1 MKLLA
6 ALALFFLA
14 APAPEIRYFQF
25 ERPIAMPAQASGQT
39 CAVLDPSVF
48 AHASAGLADLRV
60 YQDTTGNQGTTES
73 QGNTE
78 TPYVVHTDVAV
89 LPADQKISP
98 INLGKN
104 GGQTVF
110 DAEMPSGTY
119 SDIQLEVS
127 GRDFL
132 ATVTVSGSQT
142 QGGGSR
148 TKLGSSTI
156 FDLTRQRLGRS
167 TVLHL
172 PESDFHY
179 LHFQIAGPIAP
190 ENVTGLSVTRPPKS
204 QPKYMTVAE
213 TAQSTLKGRNSVF
226 EFDVPAHTPVDR
238 IDFVPGQNPANF
250 SRDVEISIAIVQKRP
265 ADDGSEPSPPVMG
278 WGNILRVHS
287 VQDGHRIDEERLA
300 ASAPQA
306 DFDEPAKW
314 TITIENHDDVPIQ
327 MAFVRLEMLERSLCF
342 DAAAGDSYTLFYGD
356 RALASPVYDY
366 ASLFVLEQSP
376 IVAQLGSEA
385 ANPAYQPRPDER
397 PFTEKHPTLLWLAL
411 ILVIALLGAVAFR
424 SFKAGTGKAGPANRG

>member
-25 ERPIAMPAQASGQT
+25 ERPITMPAQASGQA
-39 CAVLDPSVF
+39 CAVLGPSVF
-48 AHASAGLADLRV
+48 AHASQGLADLRV
-60 YQDTTGNQGTTES
+60 YQDS
-73 QGNTE
+73 TE

-89 LPADQKISP
+89 LPADQKISLL
-98 INLGKN
+98 NLGRT

-127 GRDFL
+127 GHDFL

-142 QGGGSR
+142 QAGGSR
-148 TKLGSSTI
+148 TKLGSFTI

-213 TAQSTLKGRNSVF
+213 TAQSTQKGRNSVF

-250 SRDVEISIAIVQKRP
+250 SRDVEISIAVAQKRP
-265 ADDGSEPSPPVMG
+265 ADDGGEPPAPVLG

-287 VQDGHRIDEERLA
+287 VQDGHRIDEKRLA
-300 ASAPQA
+300 VSAPQA

-314 TITIENHDDVPIQ
+314 TITIENHDDAPIQ
-327 MAFVRLEMLERSLCF
+327 MTSVRLEMLERSLCF
-342 DAAAGDSYTLFYGD
+342 DAAAGDAYTLFYGD
-356 RALASPVYDY
+356 PALAWPVYDY

-376 IVAQLGSEA
+376 IIAQLGSET

-397 PFTEKHPTLLWLAL
+397 PFTEKHPTLLWIAL
-411 ILVIALLGAVAFR
+411 VLVIGLLGVVAFR
-424 SFKAGTGKAGPANRG
+424 SFKSGTGKAGPVSRS

>member
-1 MKLLA
+1 MKVLA
-6 ALALFFLA
+6 ALAMFFLA

-25 ERPIAMPAQASGQT
+25 ERPIAMPAQSSGQT
-39 CAVLDPSVF
+39 CAVLDPSIF

-60 YQDTTGNQGTTES
+60 YQGTTENQGTA
-73 QGNTE
+73 E
-78 TPYVVHTDVAV
+78 TPYVVHSEVAV

-98 INLGKN
+98 INLGKSGLGKT

-127 GRDFL
+127 GHDFL
-132 ATVTVSGSQT
+132 ATVAVSGSQAE
-142 QGGGSR
+142 GSVAR
-148 TKLGSSTI
+148 TKLGSFTI

-204 QPKYMTVAE
+204 EPKYATVAA
-213 TAQSTLKGRNSVF
+213 TAQSTMKDRNSVF
-226 EFDVPAHTPVDR
+226 EFGVPAHTPVER
-238 IDFVPGQNPANF
+238 IVFVPGPNPTNF
-250 SRDVEISIAIVQKRP
+250 SRDVEISIAVIHKRP

-300 ASAPQA
+300 VSAPEA

-314 TITIENHDDVPIQ
+314 TITIENHDDAPIQ
-327 MAFVRLEMLERSLCF
+327 MTTVRLEMLKRSLCF
-342 DAAAGDSYTLFYGD
+342 DAAAGDAYTLFYGD
-356 RALASPVYDY
+356 TALASPVYDY
-366 ASLFVLEQSP
+366 ASLFVL
-376 IVAQLGSEA
+376 AQNPATALLRAESS
-385 ANPAYQPRPDER
+385 NPAYQPRPDER
-397 PFTEKHPTLLWLAL
+397 PFTDKHPSLLWMAL
-411 ILVIALLGAVAFR
+411 ILVIALLGVVALR
-424 SFKAGTGKAGPANRG
+424 SFNAGTGKAGPANRS

>member
-1 MKLLA
+1 MKALA

-25 ERPIAMPAQASGQT
+25 ERPIAIPAQASGQT

-48 AHASAGLADLRV
+48 AHASAGLADLRL
-60 YQDTTGNQGTTES
+60 YQGT
-73 QGNTE
+73 TE
-78 TPYVVHTDVAV
+78 TPYVVHSEAAV
-89 LPADQKISP
+89 LPTDQKVSP
-98 INLGKN
+98 LNPGET

-110 DAEMPSGTY
+110 DAEMPGGTY

-127 GRDFL
+127 GHDFL
-132 ATVTVSGSQT
+132 ATVTVSGSQAES
-142 QGGGSR
+142 GGSR
-148 TKLGSSTI
+148 TKLGSFTI

-172 PESDFHY
+172 PESDFRY

-204 QPKYMTVAE
+204 QPKYAAVAE
-213 TAQSTLKGRNSVF
+213 TARSTLKDRNSVF

-250 SRDVEISIAIVQKRP
+250 SRDVEISIAVVRKRP

-287 VQDGHRIDEERLA
+287 VEDGHRIDEERLSV
-300 ASAPQA
+300 SAPQV

-314 TITIENHDDVPIQ
+314 TITVENHDDAPIE
-327 MAFVRLEMLERSLCF
+327 MTSVRLEMLQRSLCF
-342 DAAAGDSYTLFYGD
+342 DAAAGDAYTLFYSD
-356 RALASPVYDY
+356 PALASPVYDY
-366 ASLFVLEQSP
+366 ASLFVL
-376 IVAQLGSEA
+376 AQNAVTAHLGAET

-397 PFTEKHPTLLWLAL
+397 PFTEKHPTLLWIAL
-411 ILVIALLGAVAFR
+411 VLVIALLGAVAFR
-424 SFKAGTGKAGPANRG
+424 SFKAGQGKDGPATRS

>member
-1 MKLLA
+1 MKSLA

-25 ERPIAMPAQASGQT
+25 ERPIAMPAQANGQT

-60 YQDTTGNQGTTES
+60 YQDTTGNQGTTE
-73 QGNTE
+73 
-78 TPYVVHTDVAV
+78 TPYVVHADVAV

-98 INLGKN
+98 INLGKT

-110 DAEMPSGTY
+110 DADMPSGTY

-142 QGGGSR
+142 QGAGSP
-148 TKLGSSTI
+148 TKLGSFTV

-172 PESDFHY
+172 PESDFRY

-250 SRDVEISIAIVQKRP
+250 SRDVEVSIAVAQKRP
-265 ADDGSEPSPPVMG
+265 ADDGSVPSPPVTG

-306 DFDEPAKW
+306 NFDEPAKW

-356 RALASPVYDY
+356 TALASPVYDY

-376 IVAQLGSEA
+376 IVAQLGSET

-397 PFTEKHPTLLWLAL
+397 PFTEKHPTLLWVAL

-424 SFKAGTGKAGPANRG
+424 SFTAAKGKAGTGKAGPANRG

>member
-1 MKLLA
+1 MKSLA

-48 AHASAGLADLRV
+48 AHASQGLADLRV
-60 YQDTTGNQGTTES
+60 YQDTT
-73 QGNTE
+73 E
-78 TPYVVHTDVAV
+78 TPYVVHSDAAV
-89 LPADQKISP
+89 LPVDQKISP
-98 INLGKN
+98 INLGKA

-110 DAEMPSGTY
+110 DAEMPAGTF

-127 GRDFL
+127 GHDFL
-132 ATVTVSGSQT
+132 ATVTVSGSQAEA
-142 QGGGSR
+142 GGAR
-148 TKLGSSTI
+148 TKLGSFTI

-204 QPKYMTVAE
+204 QPKYATVAE
-213 TAQSTLKGRNSVF
+213 TAQSTLKDRNSVF
-226 EFDVPAHTPVDR
+226 EFEVPAHTPVDR
-238 IDFVPGQNPANF
+238 IDFVAGQNPANF
-250 SRDVEISIAIVQKRP
+250 SRDVEISIAVVQKRP
-265 ADDGSEPSPPVMG
+265 ADDGSVPPAPVMG

-300 ASAPQA
+300 VSAPQV
-306 DFDEPAKW
+306 DFDGPAKW
-314 TITIENHDDVPIQ
+314 TITVENHDDAPIQ
-327 MAFVRLEMLERSLCF
+327 LTTVRLEMLERSLCF
-342 DAAAGDSYTLFYGD
+342 DAAAGDAYTLFYGD
-356 RALASPVYDY
+356 PALAWPVYDY

-376 IVAQLGSEA
+376 IIAQLGSET

-397 PFTEKHPTLLWLAL
+397 PFTEKHPTLLWIAL
-411 ILVIALLGAVAFR
+411 VLVIGLLGVVAFR
-424 SFKAGTGKAGPANRG
+424 SFKSGTGKAGPVSRS

>member
-1 MKLLA
+1 MKSLA

-14 APAPEIRYFQF
+14 APTPEIRYFQF

-48 AHASAGLADLRV
+48 AHASQGLADLRV
-60 YQDTTGNQGTTES
+60 YQNA
-73 QGNTE
+73 TE
-78 TPYVVHTDVAV
+78 TPYVVHSDAAV
-89 LPADQKISP
+89 LPVDQKIFP
-98 INLGKN
+98 LNLGKA

-132 ATVTVSGSQT
+132 ATVTVSGSPAEA
-142 QGGGSR
+142 GGAR
-148 TKLGSSTI
+148 TKLGSFTI

-172 PESDFHY
+172 PESDFRY

-204 QPKYMTVAE
+204 QPKYATVAE
-213 TAQSTLKGRNSVF
+213 TAQSTLKDRNSVF
-226 EFDVPAHTPVDR
+226 EFNVPAHTPVDR
-238 IDFVPGQNPANF
+238 IDFVPGRNPANF
-250 SRDVEISIAIVQKRP
+250 SRDVEISIAVIQKRP
-265 ADDGSEPSPPVMG
+265 ADDGSEPAAPVMG

-287 VQDGHRIDEERLA
+287 VQNGHRIDEERLA
-300 ASAPQA
+300 LSAPQA

-314 TITIENHDDVPIQ
+314 TITIENHDDAPIQ
-327 MAFVRLEMLERSLCF
+327 MTSVRLEMLERSLCF
-342 DAAAGDSYTLFYGD
+342 DAAAGDAYTLFYGD
-356 RALASPVYDY
+356 PALASPVYDY
-366 ASLFVLEQSP
+366 AGLFVLAQNP
-376 IVAQLGSEA
+376 VAAQLGAETN
-385 ANPAYQPRPDER
+385 NPAYQHRPDER
-397 PFTEKHPTLLWLAL
+397 PFTEKHPTLLWIAL
-411 ILVIALLGAVAFR
+411 ILVIGLLGAVALR
-424 SFKAGTGKAGPANRG
+424 SFKSGTGKAGPVNPS

>member
-25 ERPIAMPAQASGQT
+25 ERPITMPAQAIGQT

-60 YQDTTGNQGTTES
+60 YQGAV
-73 QGNTE
+73 E
-78 TPYVVHTDVAV
+78 TPYVVHSDVAV

-98 INLGKN
+98 LNLGKT

-110 DAEMPSGTY
+110 DAERPAGTY

-127 GRDFL
+127 GHDFL
-132 ATVTVSGSQT
+132 ATVTVSGSQAEA
-142 QGGGSR
+142 GGSR
-148 TKLGSSTI
+148 TKLGSFTI

-172 PESDFHY
+172 PESDFRY

-190 ENVTGLSVTRPPKS
+190 ENVTGLSVTRLPKS
-204 QPKYMTVAE
+204 QPKYATVAE
-213 TAQSTLKGRNSVF
+213 SAQSTLKDRNSVF

-238 IDFVPGQNPANF
+238 INFVPGQNPANF
-250 SRDVEISIAIVQKRP
+250 SRDVEISIAVVQKRP
-265 ADDGSEPSPPVMG
+265 ADDGSEPPAPVMG

-300 ASAPQA
+300 VSAPQA

-314 TITIENHDDVPIQ
+314 TITIENHDDAPIQ
-327 MAFVRLEMLERSLCF
+327 MRSVRLEMLERSLCF
-342 DAAAGDSYTLFYGD
+342 DAAAGDVYTLFYGD
-356 RALASPVYDY
+356 AALASPVYDY

-376 IVAQLGSEA
+376 IVGLLGSET
-385 ANPAYQPRPDER
+385 ANPAYLPRPDER
-397 PFTEKHPTLLWLAL
+397 PFTEKHPTLLWVAL
-411 ILVIALLGAVAFR
+411 VLVIGLLGAVAFR
-424 SFKAGTGKAGPANRG
+424 SFKAGTGKAGPASRS

>member
-1 MKLLA
+1 MKSLA

-48 AHASAGLADLRV
+48 AHASQGLADLRV
-60 YQDTTGNQGTTES
+60 YQDTT
-73 QGNTE
+73 E
-78 TPYVVHTDVAV
+78 TPYVVHSDAAV
-89 LPADQKISP
+89 LPVDQKISP
-98 INLGKN
+98 INLGKA

-110 DAEMPSGTY
+110 DAEMPAGTF

-127 GRDFL
+127 GHDFL
-132 ATVTVSGSQT
+132 ATVTVSGSQAEA
-142 QGGGSR
+142 GGAR
-148 TKLGSSTI
+148 TKLGSFTI

-204 QPKYMTVAE
+204 QPKYATVAE
-213 TAQSTLKGRNSVF
+213 TAQSTLKDRNSVF
-226 EFDVPAHTPVDR
+226 EFEVPAHTPVDR
-238 IDFVPGQNPANF
+238 IDFVAGQNPANF
-250 SRDVEISIAIVQKRP
+250 SRDVEISIAVVQKRP
-265 ADDGSEPSPPVMG
+265 ADDGSVPPAPVMG

-300 ASAPQA
+300 VSAPQV
-306 DFDEPAKW
+306 DFDGPAKW
-314 TITIENHDDVPIQ
+314 TITVENHDDAPIQ
-327 MAFVRLEMLERSLCF
+327 MTSVRLEMLERILCF
-342 DAAAGDSYTLFYGD
+342 DAAAGDAYTLFYGD
-356 RALASPVYDY
+356 PALASPVYDY
-366 ASLFVLEQSP
+366 ASLFVLAQGP
-376 IVAQLGSEA
+376 IVARLGAETN
-385 ANPAYQPRPDER
+385 NPAYQPRPDER
-397 PFTEKHPTLLWLAL
+397 PFTEKHPTLLWIAL
-411 ILVIALLGAVAFR
+411 LLVIGLLGAVAFR
-424 SFKAGTGKAGPANRG
+424 SFRAGTGKAGPASPS